1 MSFLSKF
8 FNYNKEGP
16 GVKKEETE
24 SGIGRFF
31 RILVSKFWKICTLNM
46 LYVVCLIPI
55 VAMCVGIYNLTPLSD
70 TTITEKYLDTIH
82 VSGEYRRIVN
92 KYIRVCEIDDVT
104 MTKINTKI
112 GALIETVNSV
122 NPEVITDGT
131 ISYNPKK
138 YNEEINKKLYAQFT
152 DILNTIEKDRF
163 TVEYDKDSNAW
174 SVIDKNHNDFIFTKI
189 SVTDGELAVTDG
201 LPDSYLD
208 YFYWVLV
215 LLPFALIGPITAGA
229 VKVSRDFVREE
240 PVFLFSDFRDAAK
253 KNFWPSLAISA
264 IQYIAAAIIINAISL
279 YYSYIDG
286 HWIYMIGFAAALFMA
301 FMFISMHFY
310 IMLMQVTLKLNLRK
324 IYKNAFYFSIICLI
338 RNIFLVI
345 GLAALLFLLWLVFN
359 FGMAFPL
366 LMAFLVL
373 IVLTFLIGFVFFV
386 IMYAVYP
393 PIKRV
398 VIDPYYAE
406 HKEETSDILKKDSK
420 SALNDSNSEDKSN
433 DEAEDESSQE
443 SEYVY
448 HNGRMVHR
456 STLEN
461 EILFKD

>member
-1 MSFLSKF
+1 MAFLSKF

-16 GVKKEETE
+16 GVTKNETE
-24 SGIGRFF
+24 TGLGKFF

-55 VAMCVGIYNLTPLSD
+55 IAMCVGLYNITPLSEM
-70 TTITEKYLDTIH
+70 TTTEKYLETIH
-82 VSGEYRRIVN
+82 VSSEYKRMAD
-92 KYIRVCEIDDVT
+92 KYIRVCEIDDAT
-104 MTKINTKI
+104 MVKINSKI

-122 NPEVITDGT
+122 NPEVITDGS
-131 ISYNPKK
+131 ISYEAKK
-138 YNEEINKKLYAQFT
+138 YNAEINKKIYAQFT
-152 DILNTIEKDRF
+152 DILNTIENDRF
-163 TVEYDKDSNAW
+163 TVEYDKETDAW

-189 SVTDGELAVTDG
+189 SVADEKLSVTDG
-201 LPDSYLD
+201 LPDSYMD

-240 PVFLFSDFRDAAK
+240 PVFLFSDFRDAVK
-253 KNFWPSLAISA
+253 KNFFPSLIISA
-264 IQYIAAAIIINAISL
+264 VQYVAGAIIINAISL
-279 YYSYIDG
+279 YYAYFDG
-286 HWIYMIGFAAALFMA
+286 HWIYMVGFAAALLMA
-301 FMFISMHFY
+301 FLFIAMHFY
-310 IMLMQVTLKLNLRK
+310 IMLMQVTLKLSLKK
-324 IYKNAFYFSIICLI
+324 IYKNAFYFSIICLV

-345 GLAALLFLLWLVFN
+345 GLAALLFLLWLAFN

-366 LMAFLVL
+366 VMAFLVL

-406 HKEETSDILKKDSK
+406 HKEETSEMLKKS
-420 SALNDSNSEDKSN
+420 SSN
-433 DEAEDESSQE
+433 DKNAEDSSKDTSDNEILQE

-456 STLEN
+456 STLES
-461 EILFKD
+461 EMLFKD

>member
-1 MSFLSKF
+1 MDFLSKF

-16 GVKKEETE
+16 GVTKNETE
-24 SGIGRFF
+24 TGLGKFF

-55 VAMCVGIYNLTPLSD
+55 IAMCVGLYNITPLSEM
-70 TTITEKYLDTIH
+70 TTTEKYLETVH
-82 VSGEYRRIVN
+82 VASEYKRMAD
-92 KYIRVCEIDDVT
+92 KYIRVCGIDDAT
-104 MTKINTKI
+104 MVKINSKI

-122 NPEVITDGT
+122 NPEVITDGS
-131 ISYNPKK
+131 ISYEAKK
-138 YNEEINKKLYAQFT
+138 YNAEINKKIYAQFT
-152 DILNTIEKDRF
+152 DILNTIENDRF
-163 TVEYDKDSNAW
+163 TVEYDKETDAW
-174 SVIDKNHNDFIFTKI
+174 SVIDKKHNDFIFTKI
-189 SVTDGELAVTDG
+189 SVADGKLSVTDG
-201 LPDSYLD
+201 LPDSYTD

-240 PVFLFSDFRDAAK
+240 PVFLFSDFRDAVK
-253 KNFWPSLAISA
+253 KNFFPSLIISTV
-264 IQYIAAAIIINAISL
+264 QYIAGAIIINAISL
-279 YYSYIDG
+279 YYAYFDG
-286 HWIYMIGFAAALFMA
+286 HWIYMVGFAAALLMA
-301 FMFISMHFY
+301 FLFIAMHFY
-310 IMLMQVTLKLNLRK
+310 IMLMQVTLKLSLKK
-324 IYKNAFYFSIICLI
+324 IYKNAFYFSIICLV

-345 GLAALLFLLWLVFN
+345 GLAALLFLLWLAFN

-366 LMAFLVL
+366 VMAFLVL

-386 IMYAVYP
+386 VMYAVYP

-406 HKEETSDILKKDSK
+406 HKEETSEMLKKS
-420 SALNDSNSEDKSN
+420 SSN
-433 DEAEDESSQE
+433 DKNAEDSSKDTSDNEISQE

-456 STLEN
+456 STLES
-461 EILFKD
+461 EMLFRD

>member
-16 GVKKEETE
+16 GVSKDESE
-24 SGIGRFF
+24 SGIGKFF
-31 RILVSKFWKICTLNM
+31 RILKSKFWKICTLNM

-55 VAMCVGIYNLTPLSD
+55 IAMCVGIYNITPLSEM
-70 TTITEKYLDTIH
+70 TATEKYLDTIH
-82 VSGEYRRIVN
+82 VAGEYTRIVN
-92 KYIRVCEIDDVT
+92 KYIRVCEIDDAT
-104 MTKINTKI
+104 MAKINPKI

-122 NPEVITDGT
+122 NPEVITDGA
-131 ISYNPKK
+131 ISYEAKK
-138 YNEEINKKLYAQFT
+138 YNTEINKKIYAHFT

-163 TVEYDKDSNAW
+163 TVEYDKETDAW
-174 SVIDKNHNDFIFTKI
+174 SVIDKKHNDFIFTKI
-189 SVTDGELAVTDG
+189 SVTDGELSINDG

-240 PVFLFSDFRDAAK
+240 PVFLFSDFKDAVK
-253 KNFWPSLAISA
+253 KNFFPSLAISA
-264 IQYIAAAIIINAISL
+264 IQYVAGAIIINAISL
-279 YYSYIDG
+279 YYSYIEG
-286 HWIYMIGFAAALFMA
+286 HWIYTVGFAAALFMA
-301 FMFISMHFY
+301 FLFISMHFY
-310 IMLMQVTLKLNLRK
+310 IMLMQVTLKLNLKK
-324 IYKNAFYFSIICLI
+324 IYKNAFYFSIICLV

-345 GLAALLFLLWLVFN
+345 GIAALLFLLWLAFN

-366 LMAFLVL
+366 VMAFLVL

-406 HKEETSDILKKDSK
+406 HKEETSEMLKKGSK
-420 SALNDSNSEDKSN
+420 TAVN
-433 DEAEDESSQE
+433 DENIEDTSKDVVDEEDSQE

-456 STLEN
+456 STLES
-461 EILFKD
+461 ESLFKD